1 MSFHIWGSLGF
12 VVKLSTHCLRVAV
25 AFLTLSTQCEPSGSR
40 FGNQTRDQGLL
51 CVTHGAQYQ
60 EQ

>member
-1 MSFHIWGSLGF
+1 MRFHIWGSLGF
-12 VVKLSTHCLRVAV
+12 VVKLSTHCLRVAA
-25 AFLTLSTQCEPSGSR
+25 AFLTLSAQYIPSGSR
-40 FGNQTRDQGLL
+40 FGNETRGQGL